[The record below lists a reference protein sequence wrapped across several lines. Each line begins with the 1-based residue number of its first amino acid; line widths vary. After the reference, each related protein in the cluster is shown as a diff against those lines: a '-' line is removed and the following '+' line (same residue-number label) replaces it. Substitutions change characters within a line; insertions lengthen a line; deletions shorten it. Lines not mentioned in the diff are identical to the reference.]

1 MHFWDPSQWDK
12 MWFEY
17 QIIKFQWKKWVKM
30 FTFAYG
36 QGREGWP
43 SHPPPPSPPMV
54 SLTIKK
60 NLFLTTSLKKNTT
73 SYMKMNRDHSI
84 NFQSWEDMQSKIN
97 VEKKFKG
104 INLEPLNV
112 DQVAGTAPGPL
123 LEIRCDK
130 AHNIPIAQCV
140 LRSVRCP
147 CIFYGPV
154 FTTRRR
160 RGRY

>member
-1 MHFWDPSQWDK
+1 
-12 MWFEY
+12 
-17 QIIKFQWKKWVKM
+17 
-30 FTFAYG
+30 
-36 QGREGWP
+36 
-43 SHPPPPSPPMV
+43 
-54 SLTIKK
+54 
-60 NLFLTTSLKKNTT
+60 
-73 SYMKMNRDHSI
+73 MNRDHFI
-84 NFQSWEDMQSKIN
+84 TFQSWEDMQSKIN

-130 AHNIPIAQCV
+130 AHKIPIAQRV

-154 FTTRRR
+154 VTTDTRA
-160 RGRY
+160 

>member
-1 MHFWDPSQWDK
+1 MGQNFHICLRSGPRGLTPSSPP
-12 MWFEY
+12 
-17 QIIKFQWKKWVKM
+17 
-30 FTFAYG
+30 YG
-36 QGREGWP
+36 QPGRKI
-43 SHPPPPSPPMV
+43 SV
-54 SLTIKK
+54 
-60 NLFLTTSLKKNTT
+60 FFTTSLKKNTT
-73 SYMKMNRDHSI
+73 SYVKMNRDHSI

>member
-1 MHFWDPSQWDK
+1 MV
-12 MWFEY
+12 
-17 QIIKFQWKKWVKM
+17 KF
-30 FTFAYG
+30 FTLAYG
-36 QGREGWP
+36 QGRGAP
-43 SHPPPPSPPMV
+43 SSPPYGQPGRKISV
-54 SLTIKK
+54 
-60 NLFLTTSLKKNTT
+60 FFTTSLKKNTT
-73 SYMKMNRDHSI
+73 SYVKMNRDHFI

-123 LEIRCDK
+123 LEIRCDD
-130 AHNIPIAQCV
+130 AHKIPIAQC
-140 LRSVRCP
+140 LHRSVRCP

-154 FTTRRR
+154 VTTRRR